1 LERQYFVCVFP
12 RRWDAL
18 KYDVRHKGISGFIE
32 RFAMPDLS
40 QPRRLGKHLAP
51 DWIEIYYGNQYALRR
66 QAGQLLYRSHENRFT
81 ARVVHVNQQMISSS

>member
-1 LERQYFVCVFP
+1 
-12 RRWDAL
+12 L
-18 KYDVRHKGISGFIE
+18 KYDVRHKGIAGFIE

-51 DWIEIYYGNQYALRR
+51 DWIEIYYGDQYALCR

-81 ARVVHVNQQMISSS
+81 ARIVHVNQQMISSSQFRVIKFIDSSADD